1 MNTPINS
8 QTFSTYN
15 TSNSCYAVDC
25 GMRENCSSNVYNCTN
40 FFCQRRCTIRYPY
53 NINTDHRNVTIF
65 NYNIYEK
72 TN

>member
-40 FFCQRRCTIRYPY
+40 FFCQRRCTIRYPCVEETKIQY
-53 NINTDHRNVTIF
+53 SDHTELI
-65 NYNIYEK
+65 K
-72 TN
+72 

>member
-15 TSNSCYAVDC
+15 TSNSCYAVNC

-53 NINTDHRNVTIF
+53 IEETQIQYSDHTELI
-65 NYNIYEK
+65 K
-72 TN
+72 

>member
-15 TSNSCYAVDC
+15 TSNSCYAVNC

-53 NINTDHRNVTIF
+53 IIDETKIQYSDHTELI
-65 NYNIYEK
+65 K
-72 TN
+72 

>member
-15 TSNSCYAVDC
+15 TSNSCYAVNC

-40 FFCQRRCTIRYPY
+40 FLYQRRCTIRHPY
-53 NINTDHRNVTIF
+53 IIDETKIQYS
-65 NYNIYEK
+65 NYTELIK
-72 TN
+72 

>member
-15 TSNSCYAVDC
+15 TSNSCYAVNC

-40 FFCQRRCTIRYPY
+40 FFCQRRCTIRYLY
-53 NINTDHRNVTIF
+53 IEETKIQYSDHTELI
-65 NYNIYEK
+65 K
-72 TN
+72 

>member
-15 TSNSCYAVDC
+15 TSNSCYAVNC

-40 FFCQRRCTIRYPY
+40 ILCQRRCTIRHPY
-53 NINTDHRNVTIF
+53 IIDETKIQYS
-65 NYNIYEK
+65 NYTESIK
-72 TN
+72 

>member
-53 NINTDHRNVTIF
+53 AEETKIQYSDHTELI
-65 NYNIYEK
+65 K
-72 TN
+72 

>member
-15 TSNSCYAVDC
+15 TSNSCYAVNC

-40 FFCQRRCTIRYPY
+40 FFCQRRCTIRHPY
-53 NINTDHRNVTIF
+53 IIDDSKIQYSDHTELI
-65 NYNIYEK
+65 K
-72 TN
+72 